1 MIHRATRA
9 PSRFPRLAASRRFAL
24 LCVGAA
30 FAFAAEPAGAGVG
43 RGALW
48 RVVEVCLL
56 NHALTGGAFPC
67 LEVNVSAG
75 KARGYAVLRPPL
87 SASGLILA
95 PTRRITGVE
104 DASLAAPDAPNYF
117 EDAWR
122 ARKFLDAEREPPPH
136 DGVVLAVNS
145 RPSRTQDQLH
155 IHIGCLSS
163 SARRTVEAFAAA
175 APVGRWV
182 PLSRPFHGLEFR
194 ARLLVRDNLVGVNP
208 FRLAAEAWPHSSVD
222 RSLLTIA
229 AAAVS
234 LPRAREGFVLLASS
248 QSGRH
253 SVEGF
258 LLARSESSCR

>member
-56 NHALTGGAFPC
+56 NHALAGGAFPC

-95 PTRRITGVE
+95 PTRRIAGVE
-104 DASLAAPDAPNYF
+104 DASLAAPGAPNYF

-136 DGVVLAVNS
+136 DGVVLAVIPAHRAPRTSFTSISAASPRARGGRS
-145 RPSRTQDQLH
+145 RPSPRPRPLAGGFRSHGRFTA
-155 IHIGCLSS
+155 SN
-163 SARRTVEAFAAA
+163 SA
-175 APVGRWV
+175 
-182 PLSRPFHGLEFR
+182 
-194 ARLLVRDNLVGVNP
+194 
-208 FRLAAEAWPHSSVD
+208 
-222 RSLLTIA
+222 
-229 AAAVS
+229 
-234 LPRAREGFVLLASS
+234 
-248 QSGRH
+248 
-253 SVEGF
+253 
-258 LLARSESSCR
+258 